1 MLRCTFSQCFHQNA
15 TKTILGKTLFFNKTL
30 ITKRRKISPS
40 PYYTSNIFHKILPQ
54 CCFNMQHFKYK
65 WGQKIQDCPY
75 LSCYDKLEENHKS
88 HPPFLYFCYVSS
100 NVQIGM
106 SMSHLSPLPI
116 CLEKMW
122 WSGHKEIKKYLYICL
137 NKREIECPCLTKKWE
152 KEKRGE
158 RERERDKREGGR
170 WERERWL
177 TIKSRSGEKNLNKP
191 KNPQGRC

>member
-1 MLRCTFSQCFHQNA
+1 MLRCTFSQCFNQNA

-40 PYYTSNIFHKILPQ
+40 PYYTSNIFHKILPR

-75 LSCYDKLEENHKS
+75 LSCYDKLEENQKS

-122 WSGHKEIKKYLYICL
+122 SGHKEIKKNLSTYVWT
-137 NKREIECPCLTKKWE
+137 RERLSVHVWPRNERKKKGE
-152 KEKRGE
+152 RG

-170 WERERWL
+170 EMRERERWL
-177 TIKSRSGEKNLNKP
+177 TIKSRTEEKKS
-191 KNPQGRC
+191 